1 VRKERTPEESPAC
14 SPGPGLGPIH
24 CMNCGYGR
32 RFFVAFYLVFAGFG
46 LIEFSAPAFADGTAY
61 YINNQAHSNCSDA
74 GPHTLAQPWCSF
86 APINRLRILAPG
98 DQVLLA
104 RGSTWDQQL
113 SLTGV
118 GTVSEPITLT
128 AYGNGAD
135 PRILRDQATDDICV
149 LLSDASYWNISH
161 LELGQ
166 ASVGILLHFTQL
178 SNNGI
183 TISNLYVHDNKGIWG
198 GYSPQYPVSHGR
210 VDPFAASLN
219 INLSAGILFNISSRL
234 SFNSS
239 QYVLSG
245 ISLSNISGTKNLDS
259 VAFDAETTTT
269 DGQDGHN
276 AFQNIVL
283 NGLILSTDDGNAD
296 EVYQS
301 AGLGCSDS
309 LRLLGV
315 MNLTLLDSVL
325 YDEAAC
331 HTASGTAAVIL
342 GRVANINFTN
352 NILFGVPVTSSPDET
367 GIDFEFSE
375 SNVNLFANL
384 FAENAGAGLELLNIH
399 EGDHTTGV
407 NIVDNTFLNNA
418 LSHSA
423 KAASVLEIS
432 DGSGDA
438 TPTVS
443 IQNNL
448 YSEKN
453 GPFFEGGNDVSI
465 ATSNNLPTSTVPNY
479 AAEEFSSTQ
488 GLNGWRYMYE
498 PAALTWKD
506 LPNYSPTDYNGAW
519 EVNPAQYVSAFE
531 LTPASCIGRRN
542 IGGVAR
548 VWVAPRNGLVN
559 IRGRVLK
566 SDAGGG
572 TGVFA
577 EINLV
582 SGRRVSQIWPASGSG
597 QLIAGSDQVG
607 FATDVNNVYVNAG
620 DMIRFEISANGE
632 NSYDKASWT
641 PAVGY
646 ALSPLPSAAAPS
658 PSETTTG
665 SSTLNGRTIEVEPE
679 PIYVFG
685 LDLAPP
691 QSDSAIDDRDPD
703 TGP

>member
-1 VRKERTPEESPAC
+1 MCKERTPEESPAC
-14 SPGPGLGPIH
+14 SPGFGLGHIH
-24 CMNCGYGR
+24 RMGCGHDR
-32 RFFVAFYLVFAGFG
+32 RFLVAFYLVIAGFALSG
-46 LIEFSAPAFADGTAY
+46 FSAPAFADGTAY
-61 YINNQAHSNCSDA
+61 YINNQAGSNCSDA

-86 APINRLRILAPG
+86 APINRVQILAPG

-113 SLTGV
+113 TLTGV
-118 GTVSEPITLT
+118 GGVDEPITLT
-128 AYGNGAD
+128 AYGDGAD
-135 PRILRDQATDDICV
+135 PSILRDQATDDICV
-149 LLSDASYWNISH
+149 LLTDASYWDISH

-166 ASVGILLHFTQL
+166 ASVGILLRYTQL

-183 TISNLYVHDNKGIWG
+183 TISDLYVHDNKGIWG
-198 GYSPQYPVSHGR
+198 GYSPQYPVSRGSA
-210 VDPFAASLN
+210 DPFAATLN
-219 INLSAGILFNISSRL
+219 INLSAGILFNISSSL
-234 SFNSS
+234 SFSSS

-245 ISLSNISGTKNLDS
+245 ISLTNISGTRNLDS
-259 VAFDAETTTT
+259 VAFDAETATT

-276 AFQNIVL
+276 AFQNVVL
-283 NGLILSTDDGNAD
+283 NGLMLSTDNGNAD
-296 EVYQS
+296 KVYQS

-331 HTASGTAAVIL
+331 HTATGTAAVIL

-352 NILFGVPVTSSPDET
+352 NILFGVPSTSSPDET

-399 EGDHTTGV
+399 KGDHTTGV
-407 NIVDNTFLNNA
+407 NIVDNTFVDNA
-418 LSHSA
+418 LGHSA
-423 KAASVLEIS
+423 KAASVLEVS
-432 DGSGDA
+432 DGSGYA
-438 TPTVS
+438 TPSVS

-465 ATSNNLPTSTVPNY
+465 TTFNNLPTSGAPNY

-488 GLNGWRYMYE
+488 GRNNWRYMYE
-498 PAALTWKD
+498 PAALTWMD
-506 LPNYSPTDYNGAW
+506 LPNYSPADYNGAW
-519 EVNPAQYVSAFE
+519 EVNPGQYVSAFE
-531 LTPASCIGRRN
+531 LTPASCAERCDS
-542 IGGVAR
+542 GGVAR
-548 VWVAPRNGLVN
+548 VWIAPGSGLVN

-572 TGVFA
+572 QGVFA
-577 EINLV
+577 KINLV
-582 SGRRVSQIWPASGSG
+582 SGRRVSQIWPASGNG

-607 FATDVNNVYVNAG
+607 FATDVNDVYVSAG

-632 NSYDKASWT
+632 NLHDTASWT

-646 ALSPLPSAAAPS
+646 ARSPLSSTAASSLSKTA
-658 PSETTTG
+658 TG
-665 SSTLNGRTIEVEPE
+665 SSTLNVQTIQVEPE

-685 LDLAPP
+685 IDLAP
-691 QSDSAIDDRDPD
+691 QSDSANDDADQD